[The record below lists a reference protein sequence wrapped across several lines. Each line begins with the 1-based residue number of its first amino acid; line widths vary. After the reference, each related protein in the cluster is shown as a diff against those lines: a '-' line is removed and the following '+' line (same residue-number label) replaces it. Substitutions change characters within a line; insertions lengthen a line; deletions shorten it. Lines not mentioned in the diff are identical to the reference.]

1 MIDFYLTTAD
11 GAIENGPNDDHHIG
25 SISLEQH
32 QLLGQIWE
40 ACKPMGIKISY
51 FEDNEIQ
58 PESAKILLEHL
69 IKSQEKTQN
78 TKTLSA
84 TKDLI
89 LIISRATVGGLGFH
103 TYCD

>member
-11 GAIENGPNDDHHIG
+11 GAIENGPNEDHHIG

-51 FEDNEIQ
+51 FEDNETQ
-58 PESAKILLEHL
+58 PESAKILLEQADS
-69 IKSQEKTQN
+69 KVKCNTQGFN
-78 TKTLSA
+78 ESGWSA
-84 TKDLI
+84 
-89 LIISRATVGGLGFH
+89 GG
-103 TYCD
+103 C

>member
-11 GAIENGPNDDHHIG
+11 GALEHGPNEDHHIG

-40 ACKPMGIKISY
+40 ACKSMGIKISY
-51 FEDNEIQ
+51 FEDNEIK
-58 PESAKILLEHL
+58 PESAKILLEYL
-69 IKSQEKTQN
+69 IKSQDKTQN

-84 TKDLI
+84 TKDLT
-89 LIISRATVGGLGFH
+89 LIVKRATDVGLGFH